1 MNYSYGRNAKGKPAQ
16 KTLALG
22 SYPAVTLLDARAKRD
37 AAKAILRDGRDPAV
51 ERRIAAKAK
60 ALSNANTFEA
70 VALQWFEL
78 KSGWSVEKFN
88 AWRGGRDGKW
98 SPRDSRHWVDRPRS
112 GWSVIHAGDALRTLE
127 RDEIGRAHVCT
138 PVTNEQIVC
147 RR

>member
-78 KSGWSVEKFN
+78 KSGWSVEKFH
-88 AWRGGRDGKW
+88 AWRGRRAGKW
-98 SPRDSRHWVDRPRS
+98 SPLDSRHWFARPRS
-112 GWSVIHAGDALRTLE
+112 GWSVIHAGVVLRTLVRAVFPELGALPPPEIE
-127 RDEIGRAHVCT
+127 RPQGLE
-138 PVTNEQIVC
+138 
-147 RR
+147 